1 MNLLAAIILG
11 LLMGWLIE
19 WIIDWFYWR
28 GRLQRAANENA
39 DLRERITSVEAGSRK
54 KAAPSRS
61 PILTDQFGNDN
72 FQVIKGI
79 GPAFSK
85 RLNDAGIHT
94 FERLAELTPEEMEEI
109 LGTLYKRV
117 FSKQNTIIAQAK
129 QFAQLKAQNG

>member
-1 MNLLAAIILG
+1 MNIIAVFVLG
-11 LLMGWLIE
+11 LLIGWLAE

-28 GRLQRAANENA
+28 GRLQKAARENT
-39 DLRERITSVEAGSRK
+39 DLKERVASLEAGGRK
-54 KAAPSRS
+54 KTS
-61 PILTDQFGNDN
+61 PVHSPLLTDRFGNDN

-85 RLNDAGIHT
+85 RLNDAGVHT

-109 LGTLYKRV
+109 LGALFKRV

-129 QFAQLKAQNG
+129 QFAQLKEQNG